1 MVLIASRL
9 VRRITSFVEEG
20 QEVACGERI
29 GAIRF
34 GSQVDVVLPLRDG
47 LAVLVKP
54 GDRVVAG
61 ETAIASLEL

>member
-1 MVLIASRL
+1 M
-9 VRRITSFVEEG
+9 
-20 QEVACGERI
+20 
-29 GAIRF
+29 IRF